1 MYLVSVYRQGN
12 FVEPC
17 LGPHTYLNH
26 KPLQDNHINF
36 TELLERTQD
45 FLLQLSGVKDVYTA
59 QRLLQGAWTPGISR
73 IRGGYNAKFSGDVLI
88 EVSPGWRYVNAET
101 KEDMPV
107 RESYIPF
114 PIVFLGA
121 GVKGEQIET
130 PVTTDRIAPTLS
142 RSVRIRAPNACAAV
156 PLF

>member
-1 MYLVSVYRQGN
+1 M
-12 FVEPC
+12 EAC
-17 LGPHTYLNH
+17 LGTQIYLNH
-26 KPLQDNHINF
+26 KLVEDKQINF

-114 PIVFLGA
+114 PIVFFGA